1 MAPAASELGV
11 GKRGYVTA
19 AGWPRHGR
27 RMKASLAGVRSG
39 RSRIGWK
46 MDLGVMPRW
55 EPGSRQLFGDEVPD
69 GLHDLGGLFGVRVM
83 ARMLDDLQARGGSR
97 RPELLDSVAL
107 LFQQR

>member
-1 MAPAASELGV
+1 
-11 GKRGYVTA
+11 
-19 AGWPRHGR
+19 
-27 RMKASLAGVRSG
+27 
-39 RSRIGWK
+39 
-46 MDLGVMPRW
+46 MPRW